1 MTIHHFTP
9 FAVDKNLGKAYN
21 DCFEMIGKD
30 DWACIRDGDTMF
42 LTPDFGDIIFN
53 YAYQNPG
60 CILTCYTNR
69 LHHLARAQLL
79 DGKPGDDDSILNH
92 IQLAESQKS
101 KLYGISSIYAHT
113 SMLLMLMS
121 KATWEKSGG
130 FKEGIGLLG
139 VDTEFYKRVR
149 EIGIPILRM
158 NGLYIFH
165 TYRLGKSITD
175 KSHLV

>member
-21 DCFEMIGKD
+21 DCFEMIGQD

-60 CILTCYTNR
+60 AILTCYTNR
-69 LHHLARAQLL
+69 IHPLAKEQMLPRGVSE
-79 DGKPGDDDSILNH
+79 DRDIYNH
-92 IQLAESQKS
+92 MNVAVSMKS
-101 KLYGISSIYAHT
+101 ELYTTTPLTGPL

-130 FKEGIGLLG
+130 FEEGTGLLG

-149 EIGIPILRM
+149 EIGTHILRM